1 MVSSKHDCVIACS
14 GNGAQ
19 SVHSVLKGTG
29 KKGVDTKWNLLGS
42 LKIGNEEK
50 YQCKIVTL

>member
-29 KKGVDTKWNLLGS
+29 KKGVDTKWNLLAS

-50 YQCKIVTL
+50 YHCKIVTL